1 MEYFGFESGDWY
13 EFEDPD
19 TLFIKGAISLVCD
32 GHGPLR
38 GAADTAD
45 QIAVTFD
52 FWAFLVP
59 ESDWRSDAQ
68 FDIYFAPGTFPLP
81 NGYTKADAEKMILDN
96 FSISAE
102 PPRLGTRLAA
112 RLP

>member
-13 EFEDPD
+13 EFEDYD
-19 TLFIKGAISLVCD
+19 CLFIKGAIALVCD

-38 GAADTAD
+38 GAAETAD

-52 FWAFLVP
+52 FRAFLP
-59 ESDWRSDAQ
+59 DSDWRSDTH

-81 NGYTKADAEKMILDN
+81 NGYTKADAEEIIQGD
-96 FSISAE
+96 FICTP
-102 PPRLGTRLAA
+102 PPRPVTRLAA
-112 RLP
+112 RIP